1 MKIEYSGTITHTG
14 RLDLMAPPSDISD
27 SYTATL
33 KVYLVPPVTGSYV
46 FSACA
51 DDVVKIWLSSDE
63 SSTNKDLVLSRHGGC
78 DLQ

>member
-1 MKIEYSGTITHTG
+1 MKVEYSGSISHTG
-14 RLDLMAPPSDISD
+14 RLDLMAPPSDIGN

-51 DDVVKIWLSSDE
+51 DDIAKIWLSPDE
-63 SSTNKDLVLSRHGGC
+63 SSTNKDLILHTHERC
-78 DLQ
+78 NIQ